1 MARVARFSDQLVS
14 SYEVAGLWTREYP
27 VDYWEANARKYPH
40 RNALVFGSDRFTWL
54 QAVEAVHKLAAGL
67 VKSGFRKDD
76 IIALHAPNSATLLL
90 LRLAAEKAGV
100 ISLLVPPA
108 FSRLEVERIS
118 QQLSLAGAVVCAD
131 DRGRDVASGY
141 VSGARQP
148 SFALFSIGN
157 SKVEGSHPVAAWLE
171 REWSAGEIE
180 EALHGR
186 SFGPYEY

>member
-1 MARVARFSDQLVS
+1 MS

-90 LRLAAEKAGV
+90 LRLAAEKAAMSPGRA
-100 ISLLVPPA
+100 SLLLLC
-108 FSRLEVERIS
+108 SRLAIRRSKAPI
-118 QQLSLAGAVVCAD
+118 LSLHGSSANGPQVRSKKPCMAGALVPM
-131 DRGRDVASGY
+131 SI
-141 VSGARQP
+141 QP
-148 SFALFSIGN
+148 LSPQA
-157 SKVEGSHPVAAWLE
+157 E
-171 REWSAGEIE
+171 RPERRV
-180 EALHGR
+180 L
-186 SFGPYEY
+186 

>member
-108 FSRLEVERIS
+108 FSRLE
-118 QQLSLAGAVVCAD
+118 
-131 DRGRDVASGY
+131 
-141 VSGARQP
+141 
-148 SFALFSIGN
+148 
-157 SKVEGSHPVAAWLE
+157 
-171 REWSAGEIE
+171 E
-180 EALHGR
+180 EMQTKK
-186 SFGPYEY
+186 